1 MKNSLSNYPAAAGS
15 ATSSPFPVAL
25 NLTII
30 KPEKLD
36 YRTLFGLVASYRK
49 AAHDVF
55 PDYIHLTPAG
65 YKAFRTNIGG
75 EGARFNKF
83 LGIVVQVDP
92 EMANVAK

>member
-1 MKNSLSNYPAAAGS
+1 MTETQSTHPAAAGS
-15 ATSSPFPVAL
+15 AISSDRPVAL

-55 PDYIHLTPAG
+55 PDYIHLTHEG
-65 YKAFRTNIGG
+65 YKAFKTNIGG
-75 EGARFNKF
+75 EGARGNKY

-92 EMANVAK
+92 ELAKVAQ